1 VTDVDSQIVLAAYTW
16 ADASLRRTAL
26 VAWIAEGGIAIL
38 PLVITVLWFWPGP
51 GLQCRR
57 EVVVACALS
66 CLLAVLVVLA
76 LDHVADRPRPFVD
89 LGLTPLFPHDADSS
103 FPSDHTLAS
112 VAIAGPLAA
121 RRPRLGLGL
130 VAWALL
136 IGAARVAAAVH
147 YPSDIAGSAL
157 IATVTSVLALL
168 VRPPVPTLTWPG
180 RRSR

>member
-1 VTDVDSQIVLAAYTW
+1 VTDVDSQIVLVAYTW
-16 ADASLRRTAL
+16 ASASLLRTAL

-38 PLVITVLWFWPGP
+38 PLVLAALWFWPGT

-66 CLLAVLVVLA
+66 GLLAVLVVLA
-76 LDHVADRPRPFVD
+76 VDHVADRPRPFVD

-112 VAIAGPLAA
+112 VAIAGPLVA

-130 VAWALL
+130 VTWSLL

-157 IATVTSVLALL
+157 IAAVTSILALL
-168 VRPPVPTLTWPG
+168 VRPPVPTLDWPG